1 MNIVWAIAF
10 LVGGLLIL
18 WKCAELL
25 VAGAVGLAE
34 RFSVSPLVIGLTVV
48 AMGTSAPEVAASI
61 AAALR
66 GAGDVAIGNVYGS
79 NIANLALVGGLC
91 ALIRPIKIQLR
102 TLRRE
107 IPVMLLV
114 VLLLWPVLHNL
125 YLSRVEGTALLA
137 VFAALILLT
146 VYSARRDK
154 KLATKNTERN
164 DEMDSRLRGNDNLA
178 VKRNTQACPERSRRD
193 AIPAASSCDES
204 RRGKRNTKKSV
215 LFVIVGLVGLALGAD
230 ITVRGAVFIGERAG
244 LSKAVIGLTIIAIG
258 TSLPELATCLAAAVK
273 GQHDISIGNLVGSNV
288 FNTLLVTGTAG
299 VIRPFAIVQRLA
311 GVDYWIMFVVSA
323 AFASAALLGR
333 RIIGRAG
340 GTFLLCGYVG
350 YIVYLLAYTRSM

>member
-18 WKCAELL
+18 WKCAGLL
-25 VAGAVGLAE
+25 VTGAVGLAK
-34 RFSVSPLVIGLTVV
+34 RLGVSPLVIGLTVV

-61 AAALR
+61 TAALR
-66 GAGDVAIGNVYGS
+66 GAGDMAIGNVYGS

-91 ALIRPIKIQLR
+91 ALIRPIRIQLR

-107 IPVMLLV
+107 IPAMLLV
-114 VLLLWPVLHNL
+114 ALLLWPVMHNL
-125 YLSRVEGTALLA
+125 HLSRQEGFVLLG
-137 VFAALILLT
+137 VFAVLILLT
-146 VYSARRDK
+146 VYSARKESANSSSD
-154 KLATKNTERN
+154 ERN
-164 DEMDSRLRGNDNLA
+164 A
-178 VKRNTQACPERSRRD
+178 QARPERSRRD

-204 RRGKRNTKKSV
+204 RRGKRNAKKSV
-215 LFVIVGLVGLALGAD
+215 LFVIVGLAGLALGAD

-273 GQHDISIGNLVGSNV
+273 GQHDISIGNLVGSNI

-299 VIRPFAIVQRLA
+299 VIRPFTIVQRLA
-311 GVDYWIMFVVSA
+311 GVDYWIMIIVSA

-340 GTFLLCGYVG
+340 GTLLLCGYVS
-350 YIVYLLAYTRSM
+350 YMVYLLAFSG